1 MKIKEI
7 ADALDG
13 RVVGDGSLEIRR
25 PVDPRNVGDEHDLAV
40 AIEKSSYRAMLDS
53 NAKSALV
60 AEGANVPDGK
70 LLACVIAS
78 RPRTA
83 LAELAVLFEPPASHF
98 DGVHANAF
106 VAPDA
111 GIGGNVSIGP
121 HSTVGPGAEIGEN
134 TIIMA
139 NVSIGASAR
148 VGKDCRFHPG
158 VRIGDRV
165 KIGDRVIVHPNA
177 CIGPDGFSFTTAKRN
192 SLEEAKL
199 TGRITDVD
207 NNWIRVGSLG
217 TVIIGDDVEIG
228 AGTTIDRGTLI
239 DTIVRRGTKIDNQV
253 MIGHNVEIGEDCLLC
268 AHVGI
273 AGSVVLGDR
282 IVLGGKVGIADNLKV
297 GSNVVVA
304 ASSGIHA
311 DVPPN
316 SMMYGTP
323 ALPMTKAIR
332 QWQQTRNLTTLYEDV
347 RALKSKLLGKQN
359 DDGDS
364 GESGQ

>member
-25 PVDPRNVGDEHDLAV
+25 PVDPRHVGDEHDLAV

-70 LLACVIAS
+70 LLAYVVAS
-78 RPRTA
+78 RPRTV
-83 LAELAVLFEPPASHF
+83 LAELAVLFKPPASHVI
-98 DGVHANAF
+98 GIHANAF
-106 VAPDA
+106 VDPNAS
-111 GIGGNVSIGP
+111 IGGNVSVGP

-134 TIIMA
+134 TVIMA
-139 NVSIGASAR
+139 NVSIGAGAGI
-148 VGKDCRFHPG
+148 GKNGLFHPG

-165 KIGDRVIVHPNA
+165 SIGDRVIVHPNA

-192 SLEEAKL
+192 SMEEAKL
-199 TGRITDVD
+199 TGRITDSD

-217 TVIIGDDVEIG
+217 TVIIEDDVEIG

-268 AHVGI
+268 AQVGI

-282 IVLGGKVGIADNLKV
+282 IVLGGKVGVADNIKI
-297 GSNVVVA
+297 GSDVVVA
-304 ASSGIHA
+304 ASSGLHA

-323 ALPMTKAIR
+323 ALPVTKAIK
-332 QWQQTRNLTTLYEDV
+332 QWQEQRNLTSLYEDV
-347 RALKSKLLGKQN
+347 RALKSKLPGKRN
-359 DDGDS
+359 DDGKS
-364 GESGQ
+364 GE